1 MEKIEWENGLRIL
14 LLPEEDALSASV
26 DIWVEAGSLYE
37 DPARQGI
44 SHFAE
49 HMLFKG
55 TQTRTAR
62 RFPRRSTRSA
72 DPSMLIRLGCTPV
85 ITRRCS
91 PQIPIRPNPAMYS
104 ISCSTCYSIPASIR
118 PISSSNGA

>member
-1 MEKIEWENGLRIL
+1 M
-14 LLPEEDALSASV
+14 

-62 RFPRRSTRSA
+62 QISEEIDA
-72 DPSMLIRLGCTPV
+72 LGR
-85 ITRRCS
+85 I
-91 PQIPIRPNPAMYS
+91 PQCLYD
-104 ISCSTCYSIPASIR
+104 
-118 PISSSNGA
+118 